1 MLYGAN
7 EAEEATVLTLVE
19 NGEVYTPDPVGKQ
32 QVLLTDGKIAKVGPV
47 DRGAIESIGVE
58 YEVIDATG
66 CIVTPGFIDPHA
78 HLLGG
83 SGENGFATQTPEF
96 FIGELVPF
104 GITSVVGTL
113 GVDTTMKTMAGL
125 LAKAKALKE
134 QGLNAYIWTG
144 GYNVPP
150 TSIMHSVRDDIMFLE
165 EVIGTGE
172 IAISDLRGMNA
183 SSTELARV
191 VTDTYVGGMLSKK
204 AGVTHF
210 HVGEAERRLEPLR
223 QILNEHDIKPECV
236 YPTHVQ
242 RNEKLMSEAVEL
254 AKGGCTIDVD
264 TIEEDLAKWFRFYLD
279 AGADPACMTASSDA
293 SISSPRVLS
302 EQVRA
307 CVTEH
312 GFALEQVL
320 PLVTRNTARILKLE
334 LKGTLEKGKWGDLLL
349 LEKGTL
355 DIVHVL
361 SRGVVMVRDGAPVV
375 QERFLG
381 ESKRAIHLV
390 GKESRE

>member
-1 MLYGAN
+1 
-7 EAEEATVLTLVE
+7 VITLIE

-47 DRGAIESIGVE
+47 DRKAVESIGVE

-66 CIVTPGFIDPHA
+66 CLVVPGFIDPHM

-83 SGENGFATQTPEF
+83 SGEQGFATQTPEF
-96 FIGELVPF
+96 FIGEIVPF
-104 GITSVVGTL
+104 GITSVVGAL

-125 LAKAKALKE
+125 LAKVKGLNE
-134 QGLNAYIWTG
+134 QGLNAYLWTG

-150 TSIMHSVRDDIMFLE
+150 TSIMETVRDDILFIH

-172 IAISDLRGMNA
+172 VAISDLRGMNTSPA
-183 SSTELARV
+183 ELARV
-191 VTDTYVGGMLSKK
+191 VSDTYVGGMLARK

-210 HVGEAERRLEPLR
+210 HVGEEDRRLAPLR
-223 QILNEHDIKPECV
+223 AILDDFDVDPSCI

-242 RNEKLMSEAVEL
+242 RNEKLMREAVEL
-254 AKGGCTIDVD
+254 TKRGCNIDVD
-264 TIEEDLAKWFRFYLD
+264 TIAKDLAKWFRFYLD
-279 AGADPACMTASSDA
+279 EGGDPACMTASSDA

-302 EQVRA
+302 EQVRG

-312 GFALEQVL
+312 GFALEEVL

-334 LKGTLEKGKWGDLLL
+334 MKGTLEKGKWGDILL

-355 DIVHVL
+355 EIVHVI
-361 SRGVVMVRDGAPVV
+361 SRGVFMVRDGSPVV
-375 QERFLG
+375 EEKFLD
-381 ESKRAIHLV
+381 ESMRAIHLV
-390 GKESRE
+390 GSESGE

>member
-1 MLYGAN
+1 MI
-7 EAEEATVLTLVE
+7 TLIE

-47 DRGAIESIGVE
+47 DRKAIESIGVE

-66 CIVTPGFIDPHA
+66 CIVAPGFIDPHI

-83 SGENGFATQTPEF
+83 SGEDGFATQTPEF

-104 GITSVVGTL
+104 GITTVVGAL

-134 QGLNAYIWTG
+134 QGLNAFIWTG
-144 GYNVPP
+144 GYNIPP
-150 TSIMHSVRDDIMFLE
+150 NSVMNSVRDDIMFLE

-172 IAISDLRGMNA
+172 IAISDRRGMNTSA
-183 SSTELARV
+183 VELARV
-191 VTDTYVGGMLSKK
+191 VTDTYIGGMLAKK

-210 HVGEAERRLEPLR
+210 HVGEMDRRLEPLR
-223 QILNEHDIKPECV
+223 LILDEHDIDPKCV

-242 RNEKLMSEAVEL
+242 RNEKLMAEAVEL
-254 AKGGCTIDVD
+254 TKRGCTVDVD
-264 TIEEDLAKWFRFYLD
+264 TIAEDLAKWLRFYLD
-279 AGADPACMTASSDA
+279 HGGDPACLTASSDA

-302 EQVRA
+302 EQVRS

-312 GFALEQVL
+312 GFPLEQAL
-320 PLVTRNTARILKLE
+320 SLVTRNTARTLKLAM
-334 LKGTLEKGKWGDLLL
+334 KGTLEKGKWGDVLL
-349 LEKGTL
+349 LEKGSL
-355 DIVHVL
+355 EIVHVL
-361 SRGVVMVRDGAPVV
+361 SKGVFMVRDGAPVV
-375 QERFLG
+375 EERFL
-381 ESKRAIHLV
+381 EDSMRAIHLV
-390 GKESRE
+390 GGKCPENG

>member
-1 MLYGAN
+1 MIKLI
-7 EAEEATVLTLVE
+7 E

-47 DRGAIESIGVE
+47 DRKAIESIGVE

-66 CIVTPGFIDPHA
+66 CIVAPGFIDPHI

-83 SGENGFATQTPEF
+83 SGEDGFATQTPEF
-96 FIGELVPF
+96 FIGEIVPY
-104 GITSVVGTL
+104 GITTVVGAL

-125 LAKAKALKE
+125 LAKAKALNE

-150 TSIMHSVRDDIMFLE
+150 TSVMNSVRDDIMFLE

-172 IAISDLRGMNA
+172 IAISDRRGMNT
-183 SSTELARV
+183 SSLDLARV
-191 VTDTYVGGMLSKK
+191 VTDTYIGGMLAKK

-210 HVGEAERRLEPLR
+210 HVGEMDRRLEPLR
-223 QILNEHDIKPECV
+223 LILDEHDIDPKCV

-242 RNEKLMSEAVEL
+242 RNEKLMAEAVEL
-254 AKGGCTIDVD
+254 SKRGCTIDVD
-264 TIEEDLAKWFRFYLD
+264 TIEEDLAKWLRFHLD
-279 AGADPACMTASSDA
+279 KGGDPACLTASSDA

-312 GFALEQVL
+312 GFPLEQAL
-320 PLVTRNTARILKLE
+320 ALVTRNTARTLKLDM
-334 LKGTLEKGKWGDLLL
+334 KGTLEKGKWGDILL
-349 LEKGTL
+349 LEKGSL
-355 DIVHVL
+355 EIVHVL
-361 SRGVVMVRDGAPVV
+361 SKGVFMVRDGATVV
-375 QERFLG
+375 EERFL
-381 ESKRAIHLV
+381 EDSMRAIHLV
-390 GKESRE
+390 GGKCPENG

>member
-1 MLYGAN
+1 M
-7 EAEEATVLTLVE
+7 LTLIE

-32 QVLLTDGKIAKVGPV
+32 QVLLTDGKIGKVGKV
-47 DRGAIESIGVE
+47 DRKAVESVGVE
-58 YEVIDATG
+58 YEVIDASG
-66 CIVTPGFIDPHA
+66 CLVVPGFIDPHI

-83 SGENGFATQTPEF
+83 SGEQGFATQTPEF

-104 GITSVVGTL
+104 GITTVVGAL

-125 LAKAKALKE
+125 LAKVKGLNE
-134 QGLNAYIWTG
+134 QGLNAYLWTG

-150 TSIMHSVRDDIMFLE
+150 TSIMESVRDDIMFIQ

-172 IAISDLRGMNA
+172 VAIADLRGMNA
-183 SSTELARV
+183 SPSELARV

-210 HVGEAERRLEPLR
+210 HTGEADRRLAPLR
-223 QILNEHDIKPECV
+223 TLLDEYDIDPACV

-242 RNEKLMSEAVEL
+242 RNEKLMREAVEL
-254 AKGGCTIDVD
+254 TKRGCNIDVD
-264 TIEEDLAKWFRFYLD
+264 TIAKDLAKWFRFYLD
-279 AGADPACMTASSDA
+279 EGGDPACMTASSDA

-302 EQVRA
+302 EQVRG

-312 GFALEQVL
+312 GFALEEVL

-334 LKGTLEKGKWGDLLL
+334 MKGTLEKGKWGDILL

-355 DIVHVL
+355 EIVHVI
-361 SRGVVMVRDGAPVV
+361 SRGVFMVRDGSTVV
-375 QERFLG
+375 EEKFLD
-381 ESKRAIHLV
+381 ENMRAIHLV
-390 GKESRE
+390 GSKSGE